1 MTMSTDPLDTGS
13 AIALCPSDV
22 LAHQG
27 HRPAHPAAHAASVA
41 SIKPH
46 VQAIP
51 SPLPEPCAPHSNR
64 AALSRRSWLAGSL
77 GALAGATATVV
88 QPRAAVAAP
97 SSIPAEVDPG
107 ALIHR
112 LVDRTS
118 FAITPADISLAT
130 SLGYSGFLEYQLDH
144 LNIPEDPALVARLGA
159 LPTLTYSG
167 QQLYDSV
174 IVPNSSTIV
183 NELIE
188 AAIVRAVSSKRQLF
202 ERMVEFWTDHFN
214 IDIAQSDSQYLKT
227 LDDRAIRQHALT
239 SFPQLLNASARS
251 PAMLAY
257 LDNDASSNGL
267 INENYSRELI
277 ELHTVGA
284 DYFYSFPP
292 ASVQATIIAVAR
304 CLTGWGRYGSGFN
317 DTSPG
322 GTGTTLRGQFYYN
335 TTGVRNRVTS
345 NGVNFSGA
353 TAGAH
358 DTGIKALGTIFGSAV
373 IPAGRTGA
381 AGQQDAQDVLN
392 LLTAHSATAT
402 YISTK
407 LCQRFLGE
415 GVPTSIINAVRDTY
429 LNAANPQGIGDIKAM
444 LRVILSPNILAGAF
458 PRFKRPFHLFC
469 GAMRALPTTI
479 ISTSTL
485 RTQLVRAGHLPFAW
499 SPPDGYPDTTAYWTG
514 QVLPR
519 WSFCAALVTNTSG
532 NAGGIS
538 GITVN
543 DTTFFTGAT
552 TPAQVVDRID
562 QSLFAGLMGAAD
574 KAALQATLGAAPT
587 AIQRRDAISLAL
599 GLPSYQWY

>member
-1 MTMSTDPLDTGS
+1 MTTPIDPHNAGS
-13 AIALCPSDV
+13 AIALCLHDV
-22 LAHQG
+22 PAPQGLAPDTTPV
-27 HRPAHPAAHAASVA
+27 PATSVPVRAS
-41 SIKPH
+41 S
-46 VQAIP
+46 
-51 SPLPEPCAPHSNR
+51 SRSTM
-64 AALSRRSWLAGSL
+64 SRRSWLAGSL
-77 GALAGATATVV
+77 GAFAGAAAAIVP
-88 QPRAAVAAP
+88 PRAATAAP
-97 SSIPAEVDPG
+97 SSIPAEIDPG

-118 FAITPADISLAT
+118 FAVTPADIALAT

-144 LNIPEDPALVARLGA
+144 LNIAEEPTLVTRLAA
-159 LPTLTYSG
+159 LPTLTYTG
-167 QQLYDSV
+167 QQLYDNT
-174 IVPNSSTIV
+174 IVSNSSTIV
-183 NELIE
+183 NELTE
-188 AAIVRAVSSKRQLF
+188 AAIVRAVFSKRQLF

-214 IDIAQSDSQYLKT
+214 IDITQSDSQYLKT
-227 LDDRAIRQHALT
+227 LDDRAIRQYALT

-257 LDNDASSNGL
+257 LDNDTSSNGN
-267 INENYSRELI
+267 INENYGRELI

-292 ASVQATIIAVAR
+292 ADVQATIIAVAR
-304 CLTGWGRYGSGFN
+304 CFTGWGRYGSGFN

-335 TTGVRNRVTS
+335 VTGTRNRVTS

-353 TAGAH
+353 SAGSH
-358 DTGIKALGTIFGSAV
+358 DTGAKTLGTIFGSTV

-381 AGQQDAQDVLN
+381 AGQQDGQDVLN
-392 LLTAHSATAT
+392 ALVAHPATAT
-402 YISTK
+402 YISAK

-415 GVPTSIINAVRDTY
+415 GVSTSVINAVRDAY
-429 LNAANPQGIGDIKAM
+429 LNASNPQGLGDIKAM
-444 LRVILSPNILAGAF
+444 LRVIFSPNILAGAF

-479 ISTSTL
+479 TSTSTL

-499 SPPDGYPDTTAYWTG
+499 SPPDGYPDTTSYWTG

-519 WSFCAALVTNTSG
+519 WSFCAALVTKSDGT
-532 NAGGIS
+532 AGGIN
-538 GITVN
+538 GISVN
-543 DTTFFTGAT
+543 DTSFFTGAT

-562 QSLFAGLMGAAD
+562 QSLFAGLMNPTD
-574 KAALQATLGAAPT
+574 KAALQATLSATPT
-587 AIQRRDAISLAL
+587 ATQKRDAISLAL